1 MFTFIT
7 FEGILYCEEEKES
20 IISLYNEFILKTLEK
35 FTYCTDNTIAW
46 LKEKTTVLFLWKFSA
61 QMKLWKT
68 NLNVLF

>member
-35 FTYCTDNTIAW
+35 FTYCTDNTIA
-46 LKEKTTVLFLWKFSA
+46 
-61 QMKLWKT
+61 
-68 NLNVLF
+68 